1 MNQHNPLPVTIYTPE
16 SAIASPGRM
25 LRDMAHDLRMSRE
38 LSWRLAVRDISA
50 QYRQTMLGFLWAL
63 VLPLAN
69 TAVWVFLSASGILA
83 VGTTDLPYPAFVL
96 IGTMLWAIFMEAV
109 TAPMQGVTA
118 ARDMLAKINFPRE
131 AIVIAGIYQVLFN
144 AAIKLSIL
152 FVALFIFGIIPDW
165 KAVLV
170 PFGGRGHDGEV
181 AARRGRGATGDG
193 LHHDLELRE
202 PDGGHGLSLPV
213 REPALLLAL
222 PDSKLFGGVRVGCGV
237 HVGEVMR
244 GAEEQQVLVA
254 VPLRVGHRRV
264 VSSRAR
270 VQPRDVR
277 DVSDDDV
284 RTIDAIGQRGEAAW
298 KCAESG
304 SVEEQLEGLLAVV
317 AAGHRGSVDG
327 LGVGLTVARAH
338 QRWPLVRSSRA
349 RRWRGVSR
357 SCRVSGPARSQ

>member
-1 MNQHNPLPVTIYTPE
+1 
-16 SAIASPGRM
+16 M

-152 FVALFIFGIIPDW
+152 FVALFIFGIVPDW

-170 PFGGRGHDGEV
+170 PFGVASLILAGTAIGLFLTPVGLLYTDIGKGLPILMQFLMYLTPVVYPLRGEG
-181 AARRGRGATGDG
+181 T
-193 LHHDLELRE
+193 
-202 PDGGHGLSLPV
+202 LSTV
-213 REPALLLAL
+213 LLLNPLTPLIETTRAWL
-222 PDSKLFGGVRVGCGV
+222 TGGTPEWLLYFVVTN
-237 HVGEVMR
+237 
-244 GAEEQQVLVA
+244 VLAIVA
-254 VPLRVGHRRV
+254 
-264 VSSRAR
+264 
-270 VQPRDVR
+270 
-277 DVSDDDV
+277 
-284 RTIDAIGQRGEAAW
+284 
-298 KCAESG
+298 
-304 SVEEQLEGLLAVV
+304 LLAVWIV
-317 AAGHRGSVDG
+317 YRLAMPIIIERM
-327 LGVGLTVARAH
+327 
-338 QRWPLVRSSRA
+338 SS
-349 RRWRGVSR
+349 
-357 SCRVSGPARSQ
+357 

>member
-152 FVALFIFGIIPDW
+152 FVALFIFGIVPDW

-170 PFGGRGHDGEV
+170 PFGVASLILAGTAIGLFLTPVGLLYTDIGKGLPILMQFLMYLTPVVYPLRGEG
-181 AARRGRGATGDG
+181 T
-193 LHHDLELRE
+193 
-202 PDGGHGLSLPV
+202 LSTV
-213 REPALLLAL
+213 LLLNPLTPLIETTRAWL
-222 PDSKLFGGVRVGCGV
+222 TGGTPEWLLYFVVTN
-237 HVGEVMR
+237 
-244 GAEEQQVLVA
+244 VLAIVA
-254 VPLRVGHRRV
+254 
-264 VSSRAR
+264 
-270 VQPRDVR
+270 
-277 DVSDDDV
+277 
-284 RTIDAIGQRGEAAW
+284 
-298 KCAESG
+298 
-304 SVEEQLEGLLAVV
+304 LLAVWIV
-317 AAGHRGSVDG
+317 YRLAMPIIIERM
-327 LGVGLTVARAH
+327 
-338 QRWPLVRSSRA
+338 SS
-349 RRWRGVSR
+349 
-357 SCRVSGPARSQ
+357 